1 MDNNNL
7 ELEEKEP
14 PIQIFSKIDGKIG
27 VNVVKNLDR
36 RFFLF

>member
-14 PIQIFSKIDGKIG
+14 PIQIFQKLMEKLESM
-27 VNVVKNLDR
+27 L
-36 RFFLF
+36 